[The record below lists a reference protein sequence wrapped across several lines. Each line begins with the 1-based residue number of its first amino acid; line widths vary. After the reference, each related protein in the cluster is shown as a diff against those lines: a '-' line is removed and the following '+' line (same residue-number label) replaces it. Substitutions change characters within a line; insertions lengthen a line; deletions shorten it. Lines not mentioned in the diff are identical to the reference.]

1 MNDPYSPMCDQGN
14 HSDMLTKGN
23 GRGQGTAAGGLC
35 DQGTGIE
42 PCETKGTLYSM
53 LYGLYLVTM

>member
-14 HSDMLTKGN
+14 HSNMLTKGN

-53 LYGLYLVTM
+53 L